1 MANPYSV
8 AEQMLPQS
16 SSMRGLDGMNR
27 TSAPMGANAFDGG
40 GASKPSVN
48 TQPYN
53 NERLAEQNMM
63 VRQSDALSQAQSA
76 GVQGFRKQNLVQ
88 ANDEYKDVT
97 FREQRKAEVMEVL
110 GSPATQYMSQ
120 MDDIENAAVRNSIAT
135 GKAMAIGANPD
146 LIQNQMGIA

>member
-1 MANPYSV
+1 MANPYTV

-16 SSMRGLDGMNR
+16 SAMRGLEGMNR
-27 TSAPMGANAFDGG
+27 TSAPPGPNAFDLGG
-40 GASKPSVN
+40 SSKPSVN

-76 GVQGFRKQNLVQ
+76 GLQGQRKQQLVQ
-88 ANDEYKDVT
+88 DNEEYKAAS
-97 FREQRKAEVMEVL
+97 FANERKAEVMEVL

-120 MDDIENAAVRNSIAT
+120 MGDVEGEAFRNNIAT
-135 GKAMAIGANPD
+135 SRAMAVGANPD
-146 LIQNQMGIA
+146 LAQNQMGM

>member
-8 AEQMLPQS
+8 AEMMLPQS

-27 TSAPMGANAFDGG
+27 TSAPPGPNAYDQGG
-40 GASKPSVN
+40 SSKPSVN

-53 NERLAEQNMM
+53 NERLAQQNMM

-76 GVQGFRKQNLVQ
+76 NVQGFRKQQLVG
-88 ANDEYKDVT
+88 ANEEYKAAS
-97 FREQRKAEVMEVL
+97 FANERKAEVMEVL

-120 MDDIENAAVRNSIAT
+120 MSDVEGQKMRNDIAV
-135 GKAMAIGANPD
+135 GKAMSIGANPD
-146 LIQNQMGIA
+146 LIQNQIGM